1 MLGFSSVAGW
11 PVRCGVLVSV
21 LLLSGCSLLFPDTA
35 PVEPQAEPV
44 PAPPEPIAQPR
55 PAPAPVVKRRIEP
68 TPLPAV
74 AIVLSNSQ
82 PAYSEVAQELQGR
95 LKETVVYDLSRGGD
109 PAVTVL
115 RKINDSNAS
124 AVVAI
129 GMRAASSSVA
139 MAKKPVIFSQVFN
152 YQDQDLLTENS
163 RGVAALAPLDAQFA
177 AWKKL
182 DPSISRIGAI
192 IGPGHDDLID
202 EARAAAEKSGVEL
215 RIETAQSDQET
226 LYLFRRMVREIDG
239 YLLLPDNRIL
249 SPRVLQQMLQ
259 EANAHKVAF
268 AVPTDSMLNMGAT
281 VSFTTV
287 ASDIA
292 ATIVSVL
299 RRIQDGQLADVPAMT
314 PLSEIR
320 VTTKDAAAAKRS
332 VARSES
338 AVDGGDS
345 RP

>member
-1 MLGFSSVAGW
+1 M
-11 PVRCGVLVSV
+11 
-21 LLLSGCSLLFPDTA
+21 
-35 PVEPQAEPV
+35 
-44 PAPPEPIAQPR
+44 
-55 PAPAPVVKRRIEP
+55 
-68 TPLPAV
+68 
-74 AIVLSNSQ
+74 
-82 PAYSEVAQELQGR
+82 
-95 LKETVVYDLSRGGD
+95 
-109 PAVTVL
+109 
-115 RKINDSNAS
+115 
-124 AVVAI
+124 
-129 GMRAASSSVA
+129 
-139 MAKKPVIFSQVFN
+139 
-152 YQDQDLLTENS
+152 
-163 RGVAALAPLDAQFA
+163 AALAPLDAQFA
-177 AWKKL
+177 AWKTL

-202 EARAAAEKSGVEL
+202 EARAAADKSGIEL
-215 RIETAQSDQET
+215 RLEVAQSDQET

-259 EANAHKVAF
+259 EANAHQVAF
-268 AVPTDSMLNMGAT
+268 AVPNDSMLNMGAT

-320 VTTKDAAAAKRS
+320 VKTNDAAAAKGS

-338 AVDGGDS
+338 AADGGDS